1 MKCLKGLKRRLLQC
15 GILLLLS
22 HELLLLLL
30 FLSNYD
36 TSVAALSAAC
46 ALVVAGVAAGARW
59 WCSWGHHLLRM
70 GICCRCLGVEI
81 RHGYDLSLVLSHCIS
96 IPGLGRLPTS
106 RLSGE
111 GHVNWHVVDVF
122 LAVLAAQSSSSALA
136 SISNSCAS
144 SSVDIRPILLV

>member
-1 MKCLKGLKRRLLQC
+1 MECLKSLKRRLLQC

-36 TSVAALSAAC
+36 TSVTALSAAC
-46 ALVVAGVAAGARW
+46 PFVVAGVAGARW

-70 GICCRCLGVEI
+70 GIGCSCLGVEI

-96 IPGLGRLPTS
+96 IPGLG
-106 RLSGE
+106 
-111 GHVNWHVVDVF
+111 
-122 LAVLAAQSSSSALA
+122 
-136 SISNSCAS
+136 
-144 SSVDIRPILLV
+144 